1 MPGKTLFFRLFAY
14 NTVLFGDIIYF
25 NPVILQEKGKT
36 PESTIM
42 NSDEWGNAMT
52 SSTRELPSLS
62 LALMPVVLTL
72 VVLGVKLFYFED
84 FTPHVH
90 LAIGLAI
97 PGLVGIKL
105 SSEERRVGN
114 ECVSPCRSRG
124 LPHHKKK

>member
-1 MPGKTLFFRLFAY
+1 MPGKTLFFKVFAY
-14 NTVLFGDIIYF
+14 NTGLFVDRIYF
-25 NPVILQEKGKT
+25 NPVILQEKGKK

-72 VVLGVKLFYFED
+72 VVLGVQLFYFED
-84 FTPHVH
+84 FTPHVP

-97 PGLVGIKL
+97 TGIVGIKR
-105 SSEERRVGN
+105 SEERRVGK
-114 ECVSPCRSRG
+114 ECVSTCRSRCV
-124 LPHHKKK
+124 PYH

>member
-14 NTVLFGDIIYF
+14 NTGLFGDIIYF
-25 NPVILQEKGKT
+25 NPVILQEKGKK

-52 SSTRELPSLS
+52 SSTRALPSLS

-72 VVLGVKLFYFED
+72 VVLGVQLFYFED
-84 FTPHVH
+84 FTPHVP

-97 PGLVGIKL
+97 TGLVGIKL
-105 SSEERRVGN
+105 GFNWRRIENGALHVIH
-114 ECVSPCRSRG
+114 VS
-124 LPHHKKK
+124 LPSV

>member
-14 NTVLFGDIIYF
+14 NTGLFGDIIYF
-25 NPVILQEKGKT
+25 NPVILQEKGKK

-72 VVLGVKLFYFED
+72 VVLGVQLFYFED
-84 FTPHVH
+84 FTPHV
-90 LAIGLAI
+90 
-97 PGLVGIKL
+97 PR
-105 SSEERRVGN
+105 SEEHTSELQSIMRISYDVL
-114 ECVSPCRSRG
+114 C
-124 LPHHKKK
+124 LKKKKL